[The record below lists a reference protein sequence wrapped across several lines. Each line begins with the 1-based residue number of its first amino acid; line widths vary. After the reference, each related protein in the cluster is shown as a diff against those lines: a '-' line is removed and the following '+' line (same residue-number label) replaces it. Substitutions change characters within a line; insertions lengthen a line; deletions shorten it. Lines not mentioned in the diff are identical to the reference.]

1 MNAPVIGRT
10 EAVNGNAMTR
20 LTAPRRTTE
29 GAPKPAIDASKA
41 ESKPDEEMK
50 DDEKPKAEAKKK
62 AAAKDDSDN

>member
-1 MNAPVIGRT
+1 
-10 EAVNGNAMTR
+10 MTR